1 MTDMTFSCACG
12 TVAGSI
18 AGVGPKQDNY
28 VYCRCT
34 DYQAVPRL
42 LGRRSAFSSGQ
53 VGQRSNRRAACE

>member
-18 AGVGPKQDNY
+18 AGVGPKQYNY

-42 LGRRSAFSSGQ
+42 LGAEERVLERSG
-53 VGQRSNRRAACE
+53 GTGL